1 MNRFTFLSTAVL
13 ALATAGA
20 AQAADPRPPSP
31 ISRPA

>member
-1 MNRFTFLSTAVL
+1 MNRFTFLSTAV
-13 ALATAGA
+13 LATAGA